1 MWCYVDSLY
10 MDYTLLSFV
19 KLQVKQNKYCE
30 ILLVII
36 GPSHVGEKFYVKCL
50 QQAEKVLY
58 FINNIDMPARDCVVH
73 QTLK

>member
-1 MWCYVDSLY
+1 MDSLY
-10 MDYTLLSFV
+10 MDYTQLSLV
-19 KLQVKQNKYCE
+19 KLQVKQNKYWE

-36 GPSHVGEKFYVKCL
+36 GSSHVRQKLYVKCL